1 MNVLSLSHGLNF
13 NLLVGAAQIIS
24 TSFYNYLNIR
34 QIKQLRK
41 RENMIPKLKE
51 LGIKYQKDTLAKT
64 YDYNLEKKAL
74 GLISSYYQLFV
85 LLIKLYCLFFG
96 EVYNFFLFMFES
108 EFLALL
114 LFTLVCGVID
124 LVVGLPF
131 SWYSTFSIE
140 EKFGFNK
147 MTPRLFFMDRLKDLM
162 IGSIFGVLFY
172 YVIDIIMLKFHDYF
186 IPVCWV
192 AIILFNIGAIL
203 IYPVFIIP
211 LYYKL
216 EPLDEEIEKEK
227 EIMDKVRKMCGDL
240 KFPLDKIYK
249 MDGSKRSSHSQAFF
263 MGIFKK
269 RHIVLFDTL
278 IDNLETD
285 EIVSVLCH
293 EIGHWYYM
301 HNYQSMLFVF
311 TEMLAILYLFSFCID
326 YDKMYFDFGF
336 NDRVY
341 FMGFTIFLMVL
352 EPLLKLVGSLMCA
365 LIRKNEYQADTFAV
379 DWGYGEELKRGLVK
393 ISKDNN
399 VDLNPDPVYSLFNHT
414 HPNILE
420 RVEAINVAML
430 KKN

>member
-1 MNVLSLSHGLNF
+1 MNVFSLSHGINF

-24 TSFYNYLNIR
+24 TSFYNYLDIR
-34 QIKQLRK
+34 QIKQLKK
-41 RENMIPKLKE
+41 RENMIPKLNE
-51 LGIKYQKDTLAKT
+51 LGIKYKKDTLSKT
-64 YDYNLEKKAL
+64 YDYNLEKKGL

-96 EVYNFFLFMFES
+96 EVYNFFLYMFES
-108 EFLALL
+108 EFLALV
-114 LFTLVCGVID
+114 LFTVSCGIID
-124 LVVGLPF
+124 LFVSLPF
-131 SWYSTFSIE
+131 SWYSTFTIE

-147 MTPRLFFMDRLKDLM
+147 MTPKLFAMDRVKDLF
-162 IGSIFGVLFY
+162 IGSVFGVLFY
-172 YVIDIIMLKFHDYF
+172 FVIDIIMVKFHDYF

-216 EPLDEEIEKEK
+216 EPIDESIEKEK
-227 EIMDKVRKMCGDL
+227 EIMDKVRKMCGEL

-278 IDNLETD
+278 IDKLETD

-301 HNYQSMLFVF
+301 HNYQSMLFIF
-311 TEMLAILYLFSFCID
+311 TEMLGILYLFSFCID

-341 FMGFTIFLMVL
+341 FMGFIIFLMVL
-352 EPLLKLVGSLMCA
+352 EPLLRLLGSLMCA

-379 DWGYGEELKRGLVK
+379 DWGYGEELKKGLVK
-393 ISKDNN
+393 ISEDNN
-399 VDLNPDPVYSLFNHT
+399 VDLNPDPMYSLFTHT
-414 HPNILE
+414 HANVLE
-420 RVEAINVAML
+420 RIEAINKAMV
-430 KKN
+430 KKE